1 MEHISRVLARY
12 FPEGRVSRI
21 TELTSGNVHD
31 TYLVS
36 LDSGDKKMILQR
48 INDKVFRQPDL
59 LMENMLRVNEYLSQ
73 QYRRDGHEAGRGLEP
88 VHHCRTL
95 DGRDY
100 VIDENGCYW
109 RGLEYI
115 GGAVAYDRIENAEH
129 ALEAGRALGIFHRL
143 LAGLEQ
149 KTLHDIL
156 PGFHRVPEYL
166 AQYDRVL
173 SACGAAASTEAEFC
187 RAFIQERR
195 KWASV
200 LEDARRDNIL
210 RQRIIHGD
218 PKISNVLID
227 DKDGRAR
234 ALIDLDT
241 VSAGLIHYDIGDC
254 LRSCCN
260 TSGEE
265 TTSFTEVAFDL
276 TLCRRILTGYKAGAA
291 AILDRHDV
299 VYMYDCIRLLAFE
312 LGLRFFTDHLAGD
325 RYFKVAYRGHNLSR
339 AMVQFVLTL
348 SIEKQETA
356 IRDLCD
362 QLFFN
367 GGERAFLE
375 A

>member
-1 MEHISRVLARY
+1 MAHISRVLARY
-12 FPEGRVSRI
+12 FPEGGVSGI

-31 TYLVS
+31 TFLVS
-36 LDSGDKKMILQR
+36 LDSDDKKMILQR
-48 INDKVFRQPDL
+48 INDRVFRQPDL
-59 LMENMLRVNEYLSQ
+59 LMENMRRVADYLSQ
-73 QYRRDGHEAGRGLEP
+73 QYRRDGHETARGLEP

-95 DGRDY
+95 DGQDY
-100 VIDENGCYW
+100 VIDEKGCYW

-115 GGAVAYDRIENAEH
+115 AGATGYDRIKDPEH
-129 ALEAGRALGIFHRL
+129 ALEAGRALGAFHRL

-149 KTLHDIL
+149 KKLHDIL

-166 AQYDRVL
+166 AQYDKILAAR
-173 SACGAAASTEAEFC
+173 STAASPETEFC
-187 RAFIQERR
+187 KAFIQERR

-200 LEDARRDNIL
+200 LEDAKRDNIL

-227 DKDGRAR
+227 DQDGRAR

-241 VSAGLIHYDIGDC
+241 VSVGLIHYDIGDC

-265 TTSFTEVAFDL
+265 TTSFTDVSFDL
-276 TLCRRILTGYKAGAA
+276 TLCRRILTGYRAEAA
-291 AILDRHDV
+291 AILNRHDV

-312 LGLRFFTDHLAGD
+312 LGLRFFTDHLTGD
-325 RYFKVAYRGHNLSR
+325 RYFKVAYRGNNLCR
-339 AMVQFVLTL
+339 AMVQFALTV

-356 IRDLCD
+356 IRSLCD

-367 GGERAFLE
+367 GGDRAFLE